1 MMQKPFQLRV
11 GVSNDPNAA
20 PPGLKDVLDA
30 ALSQADDLMRQV
42 LRELRAGQKRGK
54 GSATKIIG
62 HPEADATL
70 DKLDAAQ
77 AEVADLFHRRLASG
91 VMHANKN
98 PSAKVSFSELGLF
111 DDQDLSES
119 VEIARAHLEI
129 TRSVDDV
136 APALDALMCTLMG
149 WRTLQEDINPLRPEV
164 YTRALRETLAAYIV
178 DSTLRESI
186 IVPAA
191 GFLGV
196 RMNTMYRALAD
207 WLRSFGI
214 EPAMAEGARMM
225 GPDGSPV
232 AAVSKSVAK
241 TMLTLDKLR
250 NLLVGDFDAKAKA
263 AVRSGGDFGLT
274 VPASYETLE
283 QLKQVDAVVERLEKR
298 AQDERA
304 KSGKKDADAP
314 PANMLADLGP
324 GQGGTAGASVDP
336 SLGDEPDQAP
346 AGKTL
351 GKQLGEEVVRL
362 MFDNLA
368 NDRRLLPG
376 VKSRLAS
383 MQSHIGALARSD
395 SRFFSDKK
403 HPARQYMD
411 RITQRSLAFQSESEA
426 GWQIYQTAVDA
437 TLRELGSRE
446 PDADLFSGMLARL
459 DDRLAQLDEGAL
471 ARRAEAA
478 QALAHAEQRNLLAQ
492 RLVQGIEESMKER
505 DVAPT
510 VADFLR
516 GSWTLVMAES
526 RLKNTDGS
534 NDPSGYEALV
544 EDLLWSVDFR
554 RARRNPNRLVGM
566 IPVLLLTLRAGL
578 KTIDYPAELTTRFFE
593 RLITLHD
600 AVLGERRAAIR
611 ETLSQEAIAAAR
623 AARAAASAAHP
634 SGAPDLVQ
642 ADEVWL
648 AKHEV
653 SEAGFIGGDSM
664 LEPNME
670 DGAKQME
677 QARREVV
684 NILDEPVGVAD
695 LRMGSWIELRT
706 DGQWVRAQLTWASPH
721 GTLFMFTAASGAA
734 HSMSKRMMERLLA
747 EGGMRIVS
755 EGQLLDQALDGVA
768 AAALRNSLKAN

>member
-1 MMQKPFQLRV
+1 MSKPFQLRV
-11 GVSNDPNAA
+11 GVSNDPHAA

-30 ALSQADDLMRQV
+30 ALSQANDLMQQV
-42 LRELRAGQKRGK
+42 LRELKAGQKRGK
-54 GSATKIIG
+54 GTAANVIN
-62 HPEADATL
+62 HPQADATL
-70 DKLDAAQ
+70 DKLDAAS
-77 AEVADLFHRRLASG
+77 AEVADLFHGRLASG

-98 PSAKVSFSELGLF
+98 PSTKVSFNDLGLF

-129 TRSVDDV
+129 TRAVDDV
-136 APALDALMCTLMG
+136 APGLDALMCTLMG
-149 WRTLQEDINPLRPEV
+149 WRTLQDDINPLRPEV
-164 YTRALRETLAAYIV
+164 YTRALRETLAAYIE
-178 DSTLRESI
+178 DSPLREAI
-186 IVPAA
+186 VVPAA

-274 VPASYETLE
+274 VPASFEALE
-283 QLKQVDAVVERLEKR
+283 QLKQVDAVVQRLEQR
-298 AQDERA
+298 ARDDKA
-304 KSGKKDADAP
+304 KSGKQAVPEAP
-314 PANMLADLGP
+314 SDMLADPGP
-324 GQGGTAGASVDP
+324 APGEPAGVVLDLA
-336 SLGDEPDQAP
+336 LGDDADQAP
-346 AGKTL
+346 ARKTL

-376 VKSRLAS
+376 MKARLDS
-383 MQSHIGALARSD
+383 MQSHVGALARID

-426 GWQIYQTAVDA
+426 GWQILQSAVDA

-446 PDADLFSGMLARL
+446 ADADLFSGMLARL
-459 DDRLAQLDEGAL
+459 DDRLAQMDEGSM

-478 QALAHAEQRNLLAQ
+478 HALAHAEQRNLLAQ
-492 RLVQGIEESMKER
+492 RLVQGIEETMKER

-516 GSWTLVMAES
+516 GSWVLVIAEA
-526 RLKNTDGS
+526 RLKNTEGS
-534 NDPSGYEALV
+534 NEPSGYEALV

-554 RARRNPNRLVGM
+554 RARRNPNRLVSM

-578 KTIDYPAELTTRFFE
+578 RSIDYPAELTSRFFE
-593 RLITLHD
+593 RLIALHD

-611 ETLSQEAIAAAR
+611 EAISQESIAAAR
-623 AARAAASAAHP
+623 AARAAARATDP
-634 SGAPDLVQ
+634 NVAPDLVQ

-653 SEAGFIGGDSM
+653 NESGFIGADSLFAPDM
-664 LEPNME
+664 K
-670 DGAKQME
+670 DSAKQME
-677 QARREVV
+677 VARREVV
-684 NILDEPVGVAD
+684 GILEAPVGVAD
-695 LRMGSWIELRT
+695 LRMGCWIELRT
-706 DGQWVRAQLTWASPH
+706 EGHWVRAQLTWASPH
-721 GTLFMFTAASGAA
+721 ATLFMFTAASGAA

-747 EGGMRIVS
+747 EGGMRVVS
-755 EGQLLDQALDGVA
+755 EGQLVDQALDQVA
-768 AAALRNSLKAN
+768 AAALRNSLKSD